1 MSILDNKVSWFKS
14 TKETEVKNAFPIS
27 SFLKL
32 IKNGRYKEQIDKLR
46 SGGDK
51 SIKTHLPTIAFQ
63 GLFEYSRKASNFIEA
78 SGLIILDIDSM
89 NPDDLE
95 ETKQD
100 IMDSS
105 DSVLAA
111 MVSPSGNGIKILYYV
126 EPHLVTKD
134 SYRAIGKEVVSQF
147 SDYGDVDFLSITDT
161 LIMTYDANILINEDV
176 IADQIVIKEVKVE
189 KVDLPNRDSSKNLF
203 EDAEEF
209 FEIVLDE
216 SIIERVT
223 SNFHYIQVAIF
234 ELAKFGF
241 KHPSEDLNFVVN
253 YSESH
258 FKVSGDNKQRFI
270 EATNI
275 AKDLP
280 QTKWAYDTRA
290 PREEVELID
299 YSQFQDEEA
308 GMQIYDG
315 DGVDEVVGFDL
326 PSPNDALKKASEDFS
341 DLDEDGLINYS
352 TFYDRIVEVVK
363 EGDRVGREI
372 SLSNFADVFRL
383 RGTGILTFTGIPGH
397 GKTEFVDAILVDLA
411 RMYNESSLIIG
422 FEQTPEEHLIKL
434 ARKMIGA
441 NITCETW
448 WHGDNEVV
456 FRDNYEFI
464 TGKIKHLDI
473 REVGGKVEDILLKSA
488 SWVQSER
495 SKGNDPKYVVIDP
508 FNMLSVQGKVS
519 GHEKAEEILRQLT
532 HFSHQM
538 GVMIILV
545 AHPFKMKKGEDGRYE
560 IPDFYSVKG
569 SSAFFEMSYH
579 GITIY
584 RVDGMVLV
592 RILKVK
598 QNNLGDAGADVWF
611 TYDKVSGRYCPADSD
626 GIGLDGDHLEK
637 HWLKKVKQ

>member
-14 TKETEVKNAFPIS
+14 TKETEVQNAFPIS
-27 SFLKL
+27 TFLKL
-32 IKNGRYKEQIDKLR
+32 IKGEKYKEQIGKLR

-51 SIKTHLPTIAFQ
+51 SIKTQLPTIAFQ
-63 GLFEYSRKASNFIEA
+63 GLFEYSRKASNFIES

-95 ETKQD
+95 ETKQE

-105 DSVLAA
+105 DSVLAT
-111 MVSPSGNGIKILYYV
+111 MVSPSGNGIKVLYYV
-126 EPHLVTKD
+126 ESDLVTKD

-147 SDYGDVDFLSITDT
+147 SVYGDVDFLSITDT
-161 LIMTYDANILINEDV
+161 LIMTYDPNMLINEDV
-176 IADQIVIKEVKVE
+176 VADQIVIKEVKVE

-209 FEIVLDE
+209 FEVVLDE

-241 KHPSEDLNFVVN
+241 KHPSEDLSFVVN
-253 YSESH
+253 YSENH
-258 FKVSGDNKQRFI
+258 FKVSGDNKTRFM

-299 YSQFQDEEA
+299 YSQFQDEEE
-308 GMQIYDG
+308 GMSLYE
-315 DGVDEVVGFDL
+315 DEEVETQELD
-326 PSPNDALKKASEDFS
+326 ED
-341 DLDEDGLINYS
+341 DEDGLINYS

-372 SLSNFADVFRL
+372 SLSNFADAFRL

-397 GKTEFVDAILVDLA
+397 GKTEFVDAMLVDLA

-441 NITCETW
+441 NITCL
-448 WHGDNEVV
+448 
-456 FRDNYEFI
+456 I
-464 TGKIKHLDI
+464 
-473 REVGGKVEDILLKSA
+473 
-488 SWVQSER
+488 
-495 SKGNDPKYVVIDP
+495 
-508 FNMLSVQGKVS
+508 LSV
-519 GHEKAEEILRQLT
+519 IN
-532 HFSHQM
+532 
-538 GVMIILV
+538 
-545 AHPFKMKKGEDGRYE
+545 P
-560 IPDFYSVKG
+560 
-569 SSAFFEMSYH
+569 
-579 GITIY
+579 
-584 RVDGMVLV
+584 
-592 RILKVK
+592 
-598 QNNLGDAGADVWF
+598 
-611 TYDKVSGRYCPADSD
+611 
-626 GIGLDGDHLEK
+626 
-637 HWLKKVKQ
+637 

>member
-14 TKETEVKNAFPIS
+14 TKETEVQKAFPIS
-27 SFLKL
+27 SFLDL
-32 IKNGRYKEQIDKLR
+32 IKNGKYKEQIGKLR

-51 SIKTHLPTIAFQ
+51 SIKTQLPTIAFQ
-63 GLFEYSRKASNFIEA
+63 GLFEYSRKASNFIES
-78 SGLIILDIDSM
+78 SGLIILDIDDVEVQNLEIYKQEIM
-89 NPDDLE
+89 N
-95 ETKQD
+95 
-100 IMDSS
+100 DSN
-105 DSVLAA
+105 SVVAA
-111 MVSPSGNGIKILYYV
+111 MVSPSGNGIKVLYYI
-126 EPHLVTKD
+126 EPDLITAD
-134 SYRAIGKEVVSQF
+134 NYRQIGKQLVQDF
-147 SDYGDVDFLSITDT
+147 MIYGDVDFLSITDT
-161 LIMTYDANILINEDV
+161 LIMTYDPNILINEDV
-176 IADQIVIKEVKVE
+176 VADQIVIKEVKVE

-209 FEIVLDE
+209 FEVVLDE

-241 KHPSEDLNFVVN
+241 KHPNEDLSFVVN
-253 YSESH
+253 YSENH
-258 FKVSGDNKQRFI
+258 FKVSGDNKTRFI

-299 YSQFQDEEA
+299 YSQFQDEEE
-308 GMQIYDG
+308 GMSLYEDEEVETQELEEDG
-315 DGVDEVVGFDL
+315 
-326 PSPNDALKKASEDFS
+326 
-341 DLDEDGLINYS
+341 EDGLINYS

-372 SLSNFADVFRL
+372 SLSNFANVFRL
-383 RGTGILTFTGIPGH
+383 RGTGILTITGIPGH
-397 GKTEFVDAILVDLA
+397 GKTEFVDAMIVDLA

-441 NITCETW
+441 NVTCETW
-448 WHGDNEVV
+448 WHEKNEGV
-456 FRDNYEFI
+456 FRENYGFI
-464 TGKIKHLDI
+464 TDKIKHVDI
-473 REVGGKVEDILLKSA
+473 KEVGGKVENILLKSA
-488 SWVQSER
+488 SWVQTER

-545 AHPFKMKKGEDGRYE
+545 AHPFKMKKDEKTGEFE
-560 IPDFYSVKG
+560 IPNFYSVKG

-579 GITIY
+579 GLTIY
-584 RVDGMVLV
+584 RTSGMVLV
-592 RILKVK
+592 KVLKVK
-598 QNNLGDAGADVWF
+598 QNNLGEREAEVWF
-611 TYDKVSGRYCPADSD
+611 SYDRASGRYIPCDEE
-626 GIGLDGDHLEK
+626 GLELDGDHRDRD
-637 HWLKKVKQ
+637 WLKKVKQ

>member
-1 MSILDNKVSWFKS
+1 MILEKKVSWFKS
-14 TKETEVKNAFPIS
+14 TKQTEVQKAFPIS
-27 SFLKL
+27 SFLDL

-51 SIKTHLPTIAFQ
+51 SIKTQLPTIAFQ
-63 GLFEYSRKASNFIEA
+63 GLFEYSRKANNFIES

-95 ETKQD
+95 ETKQE

-105 DSVLAA
+105 DSVLAT
-111 MVSPSGNGIKILYYV
+111 MVSPSGNGIKVLYFV
-126 EPHLVTKD
+126 EPILVTKD

-161 LIMTYDANILINEDV
+161 LIMTYDSNILINEDV
-176 IADQIVIKEVKVE
+176 VADHIVIKEVKVE
-189 KVDLPNRDSSKNLF
+189 QIELPNRDASKNLF

-209 FEIVLDE
+209 FEVVLDE
-216 SIIERVT
+216 SIIDRVT

-241 KHPSEDLNFVVN
+241 KHPNEDLSFVIN
-253 YSESH
+253 YSETH
-258 FKVSGDNKQRFI
+258 FKVSGDNKTRFM
-270 EATNI
+270 EAVEV

-290 PREEVELID
+290 PRKEVELID
-299 YSQFQDEEA
+299 YSQFQDDEEE
-308 GMQIYDG
+308 GMTLYD
-315 DGVDEVVGFDL
+315 
-326 PSPNDALKKASEDFS
+326 EDVETQEIKEY
-341 DLDEDGLINYS
+341 DEDGLINYS
-352 TFYDRIVEVVK
+352 KFYDSIVEVIK
-363 EGDRVGREI
+363 EGDRVGNEI
-372 SLSNFADVFRL
+372 SLKNFADVFRFK
-383 RGTGILTFTGIPGH
+383 GTGILTTTGIPGH
-397 GKTEFVDAILVDLA
+397 GKTEFVDAMLVDLA
-411 RMYNESSLIIG
+411 RMYDESSLIIG

-448 WHGDNEVV
+448 WHEKNEGI
-456 FRDNYEFI
+456 FKDNYRFI
-464 TGKIKHLDI
+464 TDKIKHIDI
-473 REVGGKVEDILLKSA
+473 KEVGGKVESILMSSA

-495 SKGNDPKYVVIDP
+495 EKGNNPRYVVIDP
-508 FNMLSVQGKVS
+508 FNMLSVSGKVS

-538 GVMIILV
+538 GVMVILV
-545 AHPFKMKKGEDGRYE
+545 AHPFKMKKDEKTGEYD

-584 RVDGMVLV
+584 RINGMVLV

-598 QNNLGDAGADVWF
+598 QNNLGDAGKDVWF
-611 TYDKVSGRYCPADSD
+611 MYDKPSGRYIPCDEE
-626 GIGLDGDHLEK
+626 GIELDGDHREK
-637 HWLKKVKQ
+637 DWLSKVKNK

>member
-1 MSILDNKVSWFKS
+1 MILEKKVSWFKS
-14 TKETEVKNAFPIS
+14 TKQTEVQKAFPIS
-27 SFLKL
+27 SFLDL
-32 IKNGRYKEQIDKLR
+32 IKNGKYKEQIEKLR

-51 SIKTHLPTIAFQ
+51 SIKTQLPTIAFQ
-63 GLFEYSRKASNFIEA
+63 GLFEYSRKANNFIES

-89 NPDDLE
+89 NPNDLE
-95 ETKQD
+95 ETKQE

-105 DSVLAA
+105 DSVLAT
-111 MVSPSGNGIKILYYV
+111 MVSPSGNGIKVLYLV

-161 LIMTYDANILINEDV
+161 LIMTYDSNILINEDV
-176 IADQIVIKEVKVE
+176 VADHIIIKEVKVE
-189 KVDLPNRDSSKNLF
+189 QIELPNRDSSKNLF

-209 FEIVLDE
+209 FEVVLDE
-216 SIIERVT
+216 SIIDRVT

-241 KHPSEDLNFVVN
+241 KHPNEDLSFVIN

-258 FKVSGDNKQRFI
+258 FKVSGDNKTRFM
-270 EATNI
+270 EAVEV

-299 YSQFQDEEA
+299 YSQFQDDDEE
-308 GMQIYDG
+308 GMALYD
-315 DGVDEVVGFDL
+315 DEDVETQELD
-326 PSPNDALKKASEDFS
+326 EDE
-341 DLDEDGLINYS
+341 EDGLINYS
-352 TFYDRIVEVVK
+352 KFYDSIVEVIK
-363 EGDRVGREI
+363 EGDRVGHEI
-372 SLSNFADVFRL
+372 SLKNFADVFRFK
-383 RGTGILTFTGIPGH
+383 GTGILTTTGIPGH
-397 GKTEFVDAILVDLA
+397 GKTEFVDAMLVDLA
-411 RMYNESSLIIG
+411 RMYDESSLIIG

-448 WHGDNEVV
+448 WHEKNEGI
-456 FRDNYEFI
+456 FKDNYRFI
-464 TGKIKHLDI
+464 TDKIKHIDI
-473 REVGGKVEDILLKSA
+473 KEVGGNVEKILIKSA
-488 SWVQSER
+488 SWVQNER
-495 SKGNDPKYVVIDP
+495 ASGKNPRYVVIDP
-508 FNMLSVQGKVS
+508 FNMLSTSGKVS

-538 GVMIILV
+538 GVMVILV
-545 AHPFKMKKGEDGRYE
+545 AHPFKMKKDESTGHYE

-579 GITIY
+579 GLTVY
-584 RVDGMVLV
+584 RTSGMVLV

-598 QNNLGDAGADVWF
+598 QNNLGDAGSDVWF
-611 TYDKVSGRYCPADSD
+611 TYDKPSGRYVPCDVE
-626 GIGLDGDHLEK
+626 GIELDGDHREK
-637 HWLKKVKQ
+637 NWLNKINNNSINK

>member
-1 MSILDNKVSWFKS
+1 
-14 TKETEVKNAFPIS
+14 
-27 SFLKL
+27 
-32 IKNGRYKEQIDKLR
+32 
-46 SGGDK
+46 
-51 SIKTHLPTIAFQ
+51 
-63 GLFEYSRKASNFIEA
+63 
-78 SGLIILDIDSM
+78 M
-89 NPDDLE
+89 NPNDLE
-95 ETKQD
+95 ETKQE

-105 DSVLAA
+105 DSVLAS
-111 MVSPSGNGIKILYYV
+111 MVSPSGNGIKVLYYV
-126 EPHLVTKD
+126 ESDLVTKD

-161 LIMTYDANILINEDV
+161 LIMTYDPNILINEDV
-176 IADQIVIKEVKVE
+176 VADQIVIKEVKVE

-216 SIIERVT
+216 SIIQRVT

-241 KHPSEDLNFVVN
+241 KHPSEDLSFVVN

-258 FKVSGDNKQRFI
+258 FKVSGDNKTRFI

-299 YSQFQDEEA
+299 YSQFQDEEE
-308 GMQIYDG
+308 GMSLYEDEEVETQELDEDG
-315 DGVDEVVGFDL
+315 
-326 PSPNDALKKASEDFS
+326 
-341 DLDEDGLINYS
+341 EDGLINYS

-372 SLSNFADVFRL
+372 SLSNFADAFRL

-397 GKTEFVDAILVDLA
+397 GKTEFVDAMLVDLA

-448 WHGDNEVV
+448 WHGNNEGI
-456 FRDNYEFI
+456 FRENYRYL
-464 TGKIKHLDI
+464 TDKIKHVDI
-473 REVGGKVEDILLKSA
+473 KEVGGKVENILLKSA
-488 SWVQSER
+488 SWVQAER

-545 AHPFKMKKGEDGRYE
+545 AHPFKMKKDEKTGEYD

-584 RVDGMVLV
+584 RVNGMVLV

-598 QNNLGDAGADVWF
+598 QNNLGDAGRDVWF
-611 TYDKVSGRYCPADSD
+611 MYDKPSGRYIPCDEE
-626 GIGLDGDHLEK
+626 GLELDGDHRDRD
-637 HWLKKVKQ
+637 WLKKVKQ

>member
-1 MSILDNKVSWFKS
+1 MILEKKVSWFKS
-14 TKETEVKNAFPIS
+14 TKQTEVQKAFPIS
-27 SFLKL
+27 SFLDL
-32 IKNGRYKEQIDKLR
+32 IKNGKYKEQIEKLR

-51 SIKTHLPTIAFQ
+51 SIKTQLPTIAFQ
-63 GLFEYSRKASNFIEA
+63 GLFEYSRKANNFIES

-89 NPDDLE
+89 NPNDLE
-95 ETKQD
+95 ETKQE

-105 DSVLAA
+105 DSVLAT
-111 MVSPSGNGIKILYYV
+111 MVSPSGNGIKVLYLV

-161 LIMTYDANILINEDV
+161 LIMTYDSNILINEDV
-176 IADQIVIKEVKVE
+176 VADHIIIKEVKVE
-189 KVDLPNRDSSKNLF
+189 QIELPNRDASKNLF

-209 FEIVLDE
+209 FEVVLDE
-216 SIIERVT
+216 SIIDRVT

-241 KHPSEDLNFVVN
+241 KHPNEDLSFIIHF
-253 YSESH
+253 SENH
-258 FKVSGDNKQRFI
+258 FKVSGDNKTRFM
-270 EATNI
+270 EAVEV

-299 YSQFQDEEA
+299 YSQFQDDDEE
-308 GMQIYDG
+308 GMTLYD
-315 DGVDEVVGFDL
+315 DEDVETQELD
-326 PSPNDALKKASEDFS
+326 EDE
-341 DLDEDGLINYS
+341 EDGLINYS
-352 TFYDRIVEVVK
+352 KFYDSIVEVIK
-363 EGDRVGREI
+363 EGDRVGHEI
-372 SLSNFADVFRL
+372 SLKNFADVFRFK
-383 RGTGILTFTGIPGH
+383 GTGILTTTGIPGH
-397 GKTEFVDAILVDLA
+397 GKTEFVDAMLVDLA

-448 WHGDNEVV
+448 WHEKNEGV
-456 FRDNYEFI
+456 FKDNYRFI
-464 TGKIKHLDI
+464 TDKIKHIDI
-473 REVGGKVEDILLKSA
+473 KEVGGNVERILMKSA

-495 SKGNDPKYVVIDP
+495 EKGNNPRYVVIDP
-508 FNMLSVQGKVS
+508 FNMLSVSGKVS

-538 GVMIILV
+538 GVMVILV
-545 AHPFKMKKGEDGRYE
+545 AHPFKMKKDEKTGEYD

-579 GITIY
+579 GLTIY
-584 RVDGMVLV
+584 RINGMVLV

-598 QNNLGDAGADVWF
+598 QNNLGDAGKDVWF
-611 TYDKVSGRYCPADSD
+611 MYDKPSGRYIPCDEE
-626 GIGLDGDHLEK
+626 GIELDGDHREK
-637 HWLKKVKQ
+637 DWLNKINNNNNTNK

>member
-1 MSILDNKVSWFKS
+1 MILKKKVSWFKS
-14 TKETEVKNAFPIS
+14 TKQTEVQKAFPIS
-27 SFLKL
+27 SFLEL
-32 IKNGRYKEQIDKLR
+32 IKNGKYKEQIDKLR
-46 SGGDK
+46 SDGDK
-51 SIKTHLPTIAFQ
+51 SIKTQLPTIAFQ
-63 GLFEYSRKASNFIEA
+63 GLFEYSRKANNFIES

-89 NPDDLE
+89 NPNDLE
-95 ETKQD
+95 ETKQE

-105 DSVLAA
+105 DSVLAT
-111 MVSPSGNGIKILYYV
+111 MVSPSGNGIKVLYYV

-161 LIMTYDANILINEDV
+161 LIMTYDSNILINEDV
-176 IADQIVIKEVKVE
+176 VADYITIKEVKVE
-189 KVDLPNRDSSKNLF
+189 QVELPNRDSSKNLF

-209 FEIVLDE
+209 FEVVLDE
-216 SIIERVT
+216 SIIDRVT

-241 KHPSEDLNFVVN
+241 KHPNEDLSFVVN

-258 FKVSGDNKQRFI
+258 FKVSGDNKTRFM
-270 EATNI
+270 EAVEV

-299 YSQFQDEEA
+299 YSQFQDDEEE
-308 GMQIYDG
+308 GMMLYD
-315 DGVDEVVGFDL
+315 DEDVETQELD
-326 PSPNDALKKASEDFS
+326 EE
-341 DLDEDGLINYS
+341 DEDGLINYS
-352 TFYDRIVEVVK
+352 SFYDSVVEVIK
-363 EGDRVGREI
+363 EGDRVGNEV
-372 SLSNFADVFRL
+372 SLKNFADVFRFK
-383 RGTGILTFTGIPGH
+383 GTGILTTTGIPGH
-397 GKTEFVDAILVDLA
+397 GKTEFVDAMLIDLA
-411 RMYNESSLIIG
+411 RMYDESSLIIG

-448 WHGDNEVV
+448 WHEKNEGI
-456 FRDNYEFI
+456 FKDNYRFI
-464 TGKIKHLDI
+464 TDKIKHIDI
-473 REVGGKVEDILLKSA
+473 KEVGGKVESILMKSA
-488 SWVQSER
+488 SWVQAER
-495 SKGNDPKYVVIDP
+495 SKGNNPRYVVIDP

-538 GVMIILV
+538 GVMVILV
-545 AHPFKMKKGEDGRYE
+545 AHPFKMKKDEKTGEYD

-584 RVDGMVLV
+584 RINGMVLV

-598 QNNLGDAGADVWF
+598 QNNLGDAGSDVWF
-611 TYDKVSGRYCPADSD
+611 MYDKPSGRYIPCDEE
-626 GIGLDGDHLEK
+626 GIELDGDHREK
-637 HWLKKVKQ
+637 DWLSKVKNK

>member
-14 TKETEVKNAFPIS
+14 TKETEVQNAFPIS
-27 SFLKL
+27 NFLKL
-32 IKNGRYKEQIDKLR
+32 IKGEKYKEQIGKLR

-51 SIKTHLPTIAFQ
+51 SIKTQLPTIAFQ
-63 GLFEYSRKASNFIEA
+63 GLFEYSRKASNFIES

-95 ETKQD
+95 ETKQE

-111 MVSPSGNGIKILYYV
+111 MVSPSGNGIKVLYYV
-126 EPHLVTKD
+126 ESDLVTKD

-161 LIMTYDANILINEDV
+161 LIMTYDPNMLINEDV
-176 IADQIVIKEVKVE
+176 VADQIVIKEVKVE

-209 FEIVLDE
+209 FEVVLDE

-241 KHPSEDLNFVVN
+241 KHPSEDLSFVVN

-258 FKVSGDNKQRFI
+258 FKVSGDNKTRFI

-299 YSQFQDEEA
+299 YSQFQDEEE
-308 GMQIYDG
+308 GMSIYE
-315 DGVDEVVGFDL
+315 DEEVETQELD
-326 PSPNDALKKASEDFS
+326 ED
-341 DLDEDGLINYS
+341 DEDGLINYS

-397 GKTEFVDAILVDLA
+397 GKTEFVDAMLVDLA

-448 WHGDNEVV
+448 WHEKNEGA
-456 FRDNYEFI
+456 FRENYGFI
-464 TGKIKHLDI
+464 TDKIKHVDI
-473 REVGGKVEDILLKSA
+473 KEVGGKVENILLKSA
-488 SWVQSER
+488 SWVQTER

-545 AHPFKMKKGEDGRYE
+545 AHPFKMKKDEKTGEYD

-584 RVDGMVLV
+584 RINGMVLV

-598 QNNLGDAGADVWF
+598 QNNLGDAGRDVWF
-611 TYDKVSGRYCPADSD
+611 MYDKPSGRYIPCDEE
-626 GIGLDGDHLEK
+626 GIELDGDHREK
-637 HWLKKVKQ
+637 DWLKKVKKLG

>member
-14 TKETEVKNAFPIS
+14 TKETEVQNAFPIS
-27 SFLKL
+27 TFLKL
-32 IKNGRYKEQIDKLR
+32 IKGEKYKEQIGKLR

-51 SIKTHLPTIAFQ
+51 SIKTQLPTIAFQ
-63 GLFEYSRKASNFIEA
+63 GLFEYSRKANNFIES
-78 SGLIILDIDSM
+78 SGLITLDIDSM

-95 ETKQD
+95 ETKQE

-105 DSVLAA
+105 DSVLAT
-111 MVSPSGNGIKILYYV
+111 MVSPSGKGIKVLYYV
-126 EPHLVTKD
+126 EPHLITKD

-161 LIMTYDANILINEDV
+161 LIMTYDPNMLINEDV
-176 IADQIVIKEVKVE
+176 VADQIVIKEVKVE

-209 FEIVLDE
+209 FEVVLDE

-241 KHPSEDLNFVVN
+241 KHPSEDLSFVVN

-258 FKVSGDNKQRFI
+258 FKVSGDNKTRFI

-315 DGVDEVVGFDL
+315 DGADEVVGFDL
-326 PSPNDALKKASEDFS
+326 EEDE
-341 DLDEDGLINYS
+341 DEDGEDGLINYS

-372 SLSNFADVFRL
+372 SLSNFANVFRL
-383 RGTGILTFTGIPGH
+383 RGTGILTITGIPGH
-397 GKTEFVDAILVDLA
+397 GKTEFVDAMIVDLA

-448 WHGDNEVV
+448 WHEKNEGV
-456 FRDNYEFI
+456 FRENYGFI
-464 TGKIKHLDI
+464 TDKIKHVDTK
-473 REVGGKVEDILLKSA
+473 EVGGKVENILLKSA
-488 SWVQSER
+488 SWVQTER

-545 AHPFKMKKGEDGRYE
+545 AHPFKMKKDEKTGEYD

-584 RVDGMVLV
+584 RVNGMVLV

-598 QNNLGDAGADVWF
+598 QNNLGDAGRDVWF
-611 TYDKVSGRYCPADSD
+611 MYDKPSGRYIPCDEE
-626 GIGLDGDHLEK
+626 GIELDGDHREK
-637 HWLKKVKQ
+637 DWLKKVK